1 MKFLNYWAYG
11 LRVASEMEFPELYA
25 SFEDGIPDLR
35 IHLRSINLL
44 EGKIDEN
51 ATYSFKSQENKFYV
65 HVKSVA
71 FYEISNG
78 INITIYPYQDALIS
92 DIRVYCL
99 SNAFAAALHQR
110 KIMPLHAGAIII
122 DDKLSLIM
130 GNTGSGK
137 STLLFHLMQKGY
149 KVFSDD
155 VVVVL
160 NKKASIETRATS
172 SYPMIKLWKH
182 QMTCMGLDNGQ
193 QVRSGVDKF
202 PFLFHENFDIHAR
215 KIEKIIILKVDSG
228 LTTCA
233 VRKLKGVES
242 VVLLFNQIYRKEYL
256 NKAEYFSSLSL
267 LSSMANNIP
276 CYEIIRPMVHSTEIE
291 LANLFTKI

>member
-11 LRVASEMEFPELYA
+11 LRVASEMEFPELYTR
-25 SFEDGIPDLR
+25 FEDGIPDLR

-44 EGKIDEN
+44 EGKIDQN
-51 ATYSFKSQENKFYV
+51 ATYSFKSHNNIFYV

-110 KIMPLHAGAIII
+110 KIMPLHAGAIRNN
-122 DDKLSLIM
+122 DKISLIM

-137 STLLFHLMQKGY
+137 STLLYHLMQKGY

-155 VVVVL
+155 VVVVSTRKGS
-160 NKKASIETRATS
+160 NETSATS
-172 SYPMIKLWKH
+172 SYPMMKLWKH
-182 QMTCMGLDNGQ
+182 QMKGMGLDNGQ

-202 PFLFHENFDIHAR
+202 PFLFHEQFDIHAR
-215 KIEKIIILKVDSG
+215 KIEKIIILKVVSG
-228 LTTCA
+228 LTTCT
-233 VRKLKGVES
+233 VRKLKGIES
-242 VVLLFNQIYRKEYL
+242 VILLFNQIYRKEYL
-256 NKAEYFSSLSL
+256 NRTDYISSLSL

-276 CYEIIRPMVHSTEIE
+276 CYEISRPMFHSTEIK

>member
-1 MKFLNYWAYG
+1 
-11 LRVASEMEFPELYA
+11 MEFPELYER
-25 SFEDGIPDLR
+25 FEDGIPDLR

-137 STLLFHLMQKGY
+137 STLLFYLMQKGY

-160 NKKASIETRATS
+160 NKKASNETRATS
-172 SYPMIKLWKH
+172 SYPMMKLWKH
-182 QMTCMGLDNGQ
+182 QMTCMGLDNMQ
-193 QVRSGVDKF
+193 QVRSGVEK
-202 PFLFHENFDIHAR
+202 FDIHAR
-215 KIEKIIILKVDSG
+215 RIEKIIILKVVSG
-228 LTTCA
+228 ITTCA

-242 VVLLFNQIYRKEYL
+242 VFLLFNQIYRKEYL
-256 NKAEYFSSLSL
+256 NRAEYFSSLSL
-267 LSSMANNIP
+267 LSSMVNNIP
-276 CYEIIRPMVHSTEIE
+276 CYEINRPMFHSTEIE

>member
-1 MKFLNYWAYG
+1 MEFLNYWAYG

-25 SFEDGIPDLR
+25 RFEDGIPDLS

-44 EGKIDEN
+44 EGKIDQN
-51 ATYSFKSQENKFYV
+51 ATYSFKSHNNKFYV

-137 STLLFHLMQKGY
+137 STLLFYLMQKGY

-160 NKKASIETRATS
+160 NKKASNETRATS
-172 SYPMIKLWKH
+172 SYPMMKLWKH
-182 QMTCMGLDNGQ
+182 QMTCMGLDNMQ

-202 PFLFHENFDIHAR
+202 PFLFHEKFDIHAR
-215 KIEKIIILKVDSG
+215 KIEKIIILKVVSG

-242 VVLLFNQIYRKEYL
+242 VFLLFNQIYRKEYL
-256 NKAEYFSSLSL
+256 NRAEYFSSLSL

-276 CYEIIRPMVHSTEIE
+276 CYEISRPPVQSTEIE
-291 LANLFTKI
+291 LANLFTTI